1 MREPG
6 ASPGRSRRCK
16 GSCSPATTPLASEAG
31 KAAGEGAPSQKTC
44 RASDI
49 AEPLAEGRI
58 RCFVRPSSS
67 PAHVVAALARARLGG
82 RCRPRRLRRAFPVTI
97 TTAAGKVTIQKRP
110 GRIVS
115 LSPTATESLF
125 AIGAGPQVVAVDD
138 QSDYPKAAPKTALSG
153 FTPNVEAIA
162 AYRPD
167 LVVASYDPKG
177 LVSALARLGIPVVL
191 HGPASHFQGRVP
203 ADPPARNGDGPRR
216 RGGAGHRRHEG
227 EDRQRSSRR
236 RGPGRTASPS
246 TTRSA
251 RTSTRHRRGR
261 SSGRCTRRSA
271 SRTSPTPP
279 TPRARDSRS
288 SRAEY
293 IVSSGPDL
301 IVLADTVCCGQKPST
316 VASRPGWDRISAV
329 RTGSIVR
336 IDDSIASRW
345 GPRLVSFFRAMSSAL
360 ARL

>member
-1 MREPG
+1 MLRSSIFVAG
-6 ASPGRSRRCK
+6 AVMAALVVLVSG
-16 GSCSPATTPLASEAG
+16 A
-31 KAAGEGAPSQKTC
+31 AAGPA
-44 RASDI
+44 AS
-49 AEPLAEGRI
+49 
-58 RCFVRPSSS
+58 S
-67 PAHVVAALARARLGG
+67 
-82 RCRPRRLRRAFPVTI
+82 AFPVTI
-97 TTAAGKVTIQKRP
+97 TTASGKVTIQKRP
-110 GRIVS
+110 ARIVS
-115 LSPTATESLF
+115 LSPTATESLY

-177 LVSALARLGIPVVL
+177 LVSALGRLGIPVVL
-191 HGPASHFQGRVP
+191 HGAASNFKGAYQQIHQLGLVTGREVAAARLIASMKARIGKIVKTSRSR
-203 ADPPARNGDGPRR
+203 ADGLSVY
-216 RGGAGHRRHEG
+216 HEVSP
-227 EDRQRSSRR
+227 DFYS
-236 RGPGRTASPS
+236 AS
-246 TTRSA
+246 TRSFVGKVYA
-251 RTSTRHRRGR
+251 ALGLENIADAADAAGTGFPQLS
-261 SSGRCTRRSA
+261 
-271 SRTSPTPP
+271 
-279 TPRARDSRS
+279 
-288 SRAEY
+288 AEY

-336 IDDSIASRW
+336 IHDSIASRW

>member
-1 MREPG
+1 MLRSSILVAG
-6 ASPGRSRRCK
+6 ALVAAFTVLVSV
-16 GSCSPATTPLASEAG
+16 A
-31 KAAGEGAPSQKTC
+31 AAGPVAPS
-44 RASDI
+44 
-49 AEPLAEGRI
+49 
-58 RCFVRPSSS
+58 
-67 PAHVVAALARARLGG
+67 
-82 RCRPRRLRRAFPVTI
+82 AFPVTI

-138 QSDYPKAAPKTALSG
+138 QSDYPKAAPRTALSG

-177 LVSALARLGIPVVL
+177 LVTALARLGIPVVL
-191 HGPASHFQGRVP
+191 HAPASNFKGAYQQIRQLGMVTGRDAGAARVVAGMKAKIEAIVKTSRSR
-203 ADPPARNGDGPRR
+203 ADGLSVY
-216 RGGAGHRRHEG
+216 HEVSP
-227 EDRQRSSRR
+227 DFYS
-236 RGPGRTASPS
+236 AS
-246 TTRSA
+246 TRSFVGKVYA
-251 RTSTRHRRGR
+251 ALGLENIAD
-261 SSGRCTRRSA
+261 SA
-271 SRTSPTPP
+271 
-279 TPRARDSRS
+279 DSAGTGFPQLS
-288 SRAEY
+288 AEY
-293 IVSSGPDL
+293 IVSAGPDL

-336 IDDSIASRW
+336 IHDSIAARW